1 MARADVHQVNT
12 NLFIDSEFGP
22 KEYSMP
28 SKNWK
33 NATFISFIAIAIFAL
48 VIAAK
53 PVAASGDDSSQP
65 NHFPNVELITQDGK
79 KVHFYDDLIKGK
91 IVAIDLIYTTC
102 HYSCPLE
109 TARLAQVQKKLGD
122 RVGKDIFFYS
132 ISIDPE
138 HDTPEVLKGYMEQ
151 FHVGPGW
158 TFLTG
163 KKEDIIF
170 LGKRLGLYTNP
181 SVNADGHIA
190 HLLIGN
196 DAIGQWVRSSAL
208 DNPSFQARMIGD
220 FLDNFKHDNP
230 AQQVGSTDGSTL
242 KNFDTGK
249 YLFGRD
255 CIACHTIGHGDKIG
269 PDLLAVNHARSRQW
283 LTQMIQHPDQ
293 MEEKDPIAMALLKK
307 YNVRM
312 PNVYLSD
319 VDAGFIIRYIEEQT
333 AAQEKQ
339 ASNGNATKVA
349 NQ

>member
-1 MARADVHQVNT
+1 
-12 NLFIDSEFGP
+12 
-22 KEYSMP
+22 MP

-33 NATFISFIAIAIFAL
+33 NATLISLITIAIFAF
-48 VIAAK
+48 VVAAK
-53 PVAASGDDSSQP
+53 PLAANGDAS

-170 LGKRLGLYTNP
+170 LGKRLGLT
-181 SVNADGHIA
+181 SVRLRIFC
-190 HLLIGN
+190 LC
-196 DAIGQWVRSSAL
+196 VR
-208 DNPSFQARMIGD
+208 PCRVM
-220 FLDNFKHDNP
+220 
-230 AQQVGSTDGSTL
+230 V
-242 KNFDTGK
+242 
-249 YLFGRD
+249 
-255 CIACHTIGHGDKIG
+255 
-269 PDLLAVNHARSRQW
+269 
-283 LTQMIQHPDQ
+283 
-293 MEEKDPIAMALLKK
+293 
-307 YNVRM
+307 
-312 PNVYLSD
+312 
-319 VDAGFIIRYIEEQT
+319 
-333 AAQEKQ
+333 
-339 ASNGNATKVA
+339 
-349 NQ
+349 

>member
-1 MARADVHQVNT
+1 M
-12 NLFIDSEFGP
+12 S
-22 KEYSMP
+22 

-33 NATFISFIAIAIFAL
+33 NAALISLITSAIFAL

-53 PVAASGDDSSQP
+53 PVAANEAGSS
-65 NHFPNVELITQDGK
+65 HFPNVELITQDGK

-102 HYSCPLE
+102 NYSCPLE

-132 ISIDPE
+132 ISIDPD
-138 HDTPEVLKGYMEQ
+138 HDTPEVLKAYMEK

-170 LGKRLGLYTNP
+170 LGKRLGLYTTP
-181 SVNADGHIA
+181 AVNADGHIA

-196 DAIGQWVRSSAL
+196 EDTGQWVRSSAL
-208 DNPSFQARMIGD
+208 DNPGFQARMIGE
-220 FLDNFKHDNP
+220 FLDNFKHDIP
-230 AQQVGSTDGSTL
+230 AQQAGSTDGSPL
-242 KNFDTGK
+242 KNFDRGK
-249 YLFGRD
+249 YLFGKD
-255 CIACHTIGHGDKIG
+255 CVACHTIGHGDKIG
-269 PDLLAVNHARSRQW
+269 PDLLGVNHARSRQW
-283 LTQMIQHPDQ
+283 LTQIIEHPDKLL
-293 MEEKDPIAMALLKK
+293 EDNDPVATALLKK

-312 PNVYLSD
+312 PNIYVSD
-319 VDAGFIIRYIEEQT
+319 LDASYIIGYIEEQT
-333 AAQEKQ
+333 SAQEKQ
-339 ASNGNATKVA
+339 ANNGDATKLG

>member
-1 MARADVHQVNT
+1 M
-12 NLFIDSEFGP
+12 S
-22 KEYSMP
+22 
-28 SKNWK
+28 SKIWK
-33 NATFISFIAIAIFAL
+33 NAAFISLITIAVFAL

-53 PVAASGDDSSQP
+53 PVSANGGAESS
-65 NHFPNVELITQDGK
+65 HFPNVELITQDGK

-102 HYSCPLE
+102 QYSCPLE

-132 ISIDPE
+132 ISIDPD
-138 HDTPEVLKGYMEQ
+138 HDTPEVLRAYMQQ

-170 LGKRLGLYTNP
+170 LGKRLGLYTTP

-196 DAIGQWVRSSAL
+196 EDTGQWVRSSAL
-208 DNPSFQARMIGD
+208 DNPGFQARMIGE

-230 AQQVGSTDGSTL
+230 AEKASGDGSPL
-242 KNFDTGK
+242 KNFDRGK
-249 YLFGRD
+249 YLFGKD
-255 CIACHTIGHGDKIG
+255 CVACHTIGHGDKVG
-269 PDLLAVNHARSRQW
+269 PDLLGVNHVRSRQW
-283 LTQMIQHPDQ
+283 LTQIIQHPDQ
-293 MEEKDPIAMALLKK
+293 MLNEKDLVATALLKK

-312 PNVYLSD
+312 PNIYVAD
-319 VDAGFIIRYIEEQT
+319 VDAAYIIRYIEEQT

-339 ASNGNATKVA
+339 ASNGDATKVA
-349 NQ
+349 SQ

>member
-1 MARADVHQVNT
+1 
-12 NLFIDSEFGP
+12 
-22 KEYSMP
+22 MP
-28 SKNWK
+28 SKIWK
-33 NATFISFIAIAIFAL
+33 NATLISLITGAIFAF

-53 PVAASGDDSSQP
+53 PAAADGGASS
-65 NHFPNVELITQDGK
+65 HFPNVELITQDGK

-138 HDTPEVLKGYMEQ
+138 HDTPEVLRAYMEQ
-151 FHVGPGW
+151 YHVGPGW

-170 LGKRLGLYTNP
+170 LGRRLGLYTTP
-181 SVNADGHIA
+181 AVNADGHIA

-208 DNPSFQARMIGD
+208 DNPGFQARMIGE

-230 AQQVGSTDGSTL
+230 AQQVGSTDGSPL
-242 KNFDTGK
+242 KNFDQGK

-269 PDLLAVNHARSRQW
+269 PDLLGVIHVRSRAW
-283 LTQMIQHPDQ
+283 LTQIIQHPDQ
-293 MEEKDPIAMALLKK
+293 LLEEKDPIATTLLKK
-307 YNVRM
+307 YKVRM
-312 PNVYLSD
+312 PNTYVD
-319 VDAGFIIRYIEEQT
+319 NVDASYLIRYLEEQT

-339 ASNGNATKVA
+339 ASNGDATKVA

>member
-1 MARADVHQVNT
+1 M
-12 NLFIDSEFGP
+12 S
-22 KEYSMP
+22 

-33 NATFISFIAIAIFAL
+33 NAASISFITIAILAFA
-48 VIAAK
+48 VAAK
-53 PVAASGDDSSQP
+53 PAVANGGAES

-91 IVAIDLIYTTC
+91 IVAIDLIYTTF

-109 TARLAQVQKKLGD
+109 TARLVQVQKKLGD

-132 ISIDPE
+132 ISIDPDN
-138 HDTPEVLKGYMEQ
+138 DTPEVLKAYMQQ

-170 LGKRLGLYTNP
+170 LGKRLGLYTTP

-230 AQQVGSTDGSTL
+230 AVQVGSTDGSPL
-242 KNFDTGK
+242 QNFDKGK

-255 CIACHTIGHGDKIG
+255 CVACHTIGHGDKVG
-269 PDLLAVNHARSRQW
+269 PDLVGVNHVRSPQW
-283 LTQMIQHPDQ
+283 LMQIIQHPDQ
-293 MEEKDPIAMALLKK
+293 VLEAKDPIATALLKK
-307 YNVRM
+307 YKVRM
-312 PNVYLSD
+312 PNIYVSD
-319 VDAGFIIRYIEEQT
+319 IDAGFIIHYIEEQT

-339 ASNGNATKVA
+339 ASNGDATKVA
-349 NQ
+349 SQ

>member
-1 MARADVHQVNT
+1 M
-12 NLFIDSEFGP
+12 L
-22 KEYSMP
+22 

-33 NATFISFIAIAIFAL
+33 NAALISLITIAIF
-48 VIAAK
+48 VFVVAAR
-53 PVAASGDDSSQP
+53 PVAANGAASS
-65 NHFPNVELITQDGK
+65 HFPNVELITQDGK

-102 HYSCPLE
+102 RYSCPLE
-109 TARLAQVQKKLGD
+109 TARLVQVQKKLGD

-132 ISIDPE
+132 ISIDPD
-138 HDTPEVLKGYMEQ
+138 HDTPEVLRAYMEQ

-230 AQQVGSTDGSTL
+230 AEQVGTADGSAL

-269 PDLLAVNHARSRQW
+269 PDLLGVVNVRSRQW
-283 LTQMIQHPDQ
+283 LTQIIQHPDQ
-293 MEEKDPIAMALLKK
+293 MLEEKDPIATALLKK

-312 PNVYLSD
+312 PNTYVSD

-339 ASNGNATKVA
+339 ASNGNGTTVA